1 LRARLDHDRIYDPA
15 NHRDRRSLID
25 DANDSE
31 YEAAKISDRSRR
43 SAAASGANGT
53 PHGTTPFGYRRVYD
67 VTSGRLLEQVPHP
80 DEAPIVQ
87 EFFRRV
93 LAGESMRSITIDFE
107 TRGIRNA
114 SGGPFSP
121 QHLRYRALNPAY
133 AGWRIHDPGRR
144 GTRRLSEAATR
155 VDAQREQLVSRAD
168 FLALQMI
175 INDPARRTHTGMVV
189 LGTC

>member
-93 LAGESMRSITIDFE
+93 LAGESMRSIRSTS
-107 TRGIRNA
+107 R
-114 SGGPFSP
+114 
-121 QHLRYRALNPAY
+121 RAVSA
-133 AGWRIHDPGRR
+133 
-144 GTRRLSEAATR
+144 TQAA
-155 VDAQREQLVSRAD
+155 VPSAHSISV
-168 FLALQMI
+168 I
-175 INDPARRTHTGMVV
+175 GH
-189 LGTC
+189 